1 MQIRND
7 DNEGYLPDED
17 GYPPKGTP
25 ETALVIVWSGE
36 DYAFH
41 IMAHT
46 GRYFYGTVEVGGLNG
61 EESGME
67 DVPEGPGFYVM
78 ENGRVSSHRDW
89 ETGIVDEVL
98 IHGDWRKARLA
109 DFDRFGIECPL
120 DLSPEPEPEEPAL
133 GL

>member
-1 MQIRND
+1 MQIMPAENRAGVPED
-7 DNEGYLPDED
+7 D
-17 GYPPKGTP
+17 GYPPEGTP

-46 GRYFYGTVEVGGLNG
+46 GRYFHGTVEVAGFNG

-67 DVPEGPGFYVM
+67 GVPEEPGFYVM
-78 ENGRVSSHRDW
+78 ENGRVSSHRDR
-89 ETGIVDEVL
+89 ETGIVEEVL

-120 DLSPEPEPEEPAL
+120 DLSPEAEEP
-133 GL
+133 GISP